1 MYRDKNCDC
10 SGCDAWHGGC
20 RERCRLPAPTT
31 RARLSASSY
40 WQDADWQDPDREDT
54 DRQNAL
60 RGTIL
65 TGLAEAVKGRS
76 VSNRPKRL
84 CLLGGMALAVLLP
97 CNFQSASARE
107 IDTRVGSERFTW
119 ELHKRTANANALV
132 SREASESGPAAQSTA
147 RLRSAKG
154 PYYVDF
160 RARTAASWGH
170 AFVWYGKTSERQVE
184 VAGLTPAGDTL
195 AYVLGHVM
203 WVPSE
208 TGASY
213 GDLDPQYLTAN
224 YRVYLSETDAKRVFA
239 YIKKLQA
246 TSPVW
251 NAETFNCTGFIGDIA
266 SFMGL
271 KVPNRWQRPEDYV
284 NSLKAMNG
292 GRQMVHLTSEQ

>member
-1 MYRDKNCDC
+1 VAN
-10 SGCDAWHGGC
+10 
-20 RERCRLPAPTT
+20 
-31 RARLSASSY
+31 RA
-40 WQDADWQDPDREDT
+40 
-54 DRQNAL
+54 
-60 RGTIL
+60 
-65 TGLAEAVKGRS
+65 
-76 VSNRPKRL
+76 KRL
-84 CLLGGMALAVLLP
+84 YWLEGFALAVLLP

-107 IDTRVGSERFTW
+107 IDARVGSERFTSQ
-119 ELHKRTANANALV
+119 ELHKRTANANALE
-132 SREASESGPAAQSTA
+132 SREASESKPAAQSTA

-195 AYVLGHVM
+195 AYVVGHVT

-213 GDLDPQYLTAN
+213 GDLDPQYLTAS
-224 YRVYLSETDAKRVFA
+224 YRVYLSDTDAKRVFA

-271 KVPNRWQRPEDYV
+271 KVPNRWQRPENYV

-292 GRQMVHLTSEQ
+292 GRQMVHLSSEQ